1 MEALLI
7 ASTEDT
13 PKVAFDPAKGLFEIT
28 SRSLPEDANSF
39 YSPIAD
45 WLQNYSSA
53 PAKENKFVFH
63 FDYISTSSTK
73 QLMRIFTIIN
83 SLAPNGEVSVI
94 WRCDKGD
101 DDMLQTGKRM
111 QKLCNV
117 AFVYEEV

>member
-1 MEALLI
+1 MDALLI

-13 PKVAFDPAKGLFEIT
+13 PKIAFDPGKGLFEIT

-39 YSPIAD
+39 YTPIAE
-45 WLQNYSSA
+45 WLQDYTSA
-53 PAKENKFVFH
+53 PAKESKFVFH

-83 SLAPNGEVSVI
+83 SLAQKSAVSVV

-117 AFVYEEV
+117 NFIYEEV